1 MTVQRLKE
9 MADLEVHLHKKRS
22 ISMKLQRKN
31 MRLYAVTDQTW
42 SIEKTLE
49 HQIEEALES
58 GVTFLQLREKNI
70 SYDEYIEIASRIKKI
85 TDKYSIPFVINDSI
99 DVALAV
105 NADGVHLGQND
116 TDIKTARKILG
127 ENKIIGASARTPEQA
142 VKAYNEGA
150 DYLGTG
156 AVFGT
161 STKKDAQ
168 NITIE
173 QLSAVCRSVN
183 IPVVA
188 IGGINADNMLLLKGS
203 GIAGA
208 AVVSAIFAQ
217 KDIPSAVRILRDIAD
232 RIAN

>member
-1 MTVQRLKE
+1 
-9 MADLEVHLHKKRS
+9 
-22 ISMKLQRKN
+22 MKLTREK
-31 MRLYAVTDQTW
+31 MRLYAVTDRTW
-42 SIEKTLE
+42 STSEYPFE
-49 HQIEEALES
+49 NQIEDALKS

-70 SYDEYIEIASRIKKI
+70 SDDEYIEIASRIKKLA
-85 TDKYSIPFVINDSI
+85 DKYNIPFVINDNI
-99 DVALAV
+99 NVALAV

-116 TDIKTARKILG
+116 TDIKTARKILS
-127 ENKIIGASARTPEQA
+127 ENKIIGASARTPQQA
-142 VKAYNEGA
+142 VQAYNDGA

-173 QLSAVCRSVN
+173 QLKDVCRSVN

-188 IGGINADNMLLLKGS
+188 IGGVNEKNIPLLKDS
-203 GIAGA
+203 GIAGV

-217 KDIPSAVRILRDIAD
+217 NDIPSATRNLKAIAD
-232 RIAN
+232 IICEKDND